1 MRHSDTSPEVH
12 RLQIERLR
20 KMTGEERIR
29 IAFKLS
35 NFMRRSAASRI
46 RTEHPDWTERQV
58 KRELVRVSFLPE
70 PLPPGA

>member
-1 MRHSDTSPEVH
+1 
-12 RLQIERLR
+12 
-20 KMTGEERIR
+20 MTGEERIR